1 VNGVNPYLNFDG
13 NAEEAFQFYRSVF
26 GGEIVVVLRIRD
38 MGGGPPGTPES
49 ELDRETIEVGASTFP
64 TLRLEPHVW
73 KVGQGLEPRLRG
85 ATIWVSEGAVRVPVR
100 IRSDVFIGSVNV
112 ALETK

>member
-1 VNGVNPYLNFDG
+1 VEDEVLDPITAIFHALQRPLEPGDRVQYDVFTGDSRYL
-13 NAEEAFQFYRSVF
+13 V
-26 GGEIVVVLRIRD
+26 
-38 MGGGPPGTPES
+38 
-49 ELDRETIEVGASTFP
+49 ELHALGRETIEVGAGTFP
-64 TLRLEPHVW
+64 TLRLEPRVW

-112 ALETK
+112 ALEKK